1 MELNRFEKKLKK
13 ELGSRRIAP
22 TAESWDK
29 LESKLDA
36 EENKRTSKSWKYIA
50 AVGAILVIAGS
61 TIWNLNYSET
71 PQVVEEPVNEIIE
84 EPILEQQKPVIETQ
98 IASEET
104 VINKGTSVANEASHL
119 NKSLVTKENTRSL
132 PISEEKNI
140 GRVVVLET
148 ISLEPPMLKQEVVQ
162 NKVEEVIAVTKNNE
176 KITNDEL
183 DALLAE
189 AAAQISEA
197 RDFVVMDKNGTISAN
212 ALLAEVED
220 ELYQSFKARVFEIL
234 KEGYLKARTAVAN
247 SN

>member
-13 ELGSRRIAP
+13 ELGCRRIAP
-22 TAESWDK
+22 ATESWDK

-36 EENKRTSKSWKYIA
+36 EENKRTSKPWKYVA
-50 AVGAILVIAGS
+50 AVVAILVIAGS

-71 PQVVEEPVNEIIE
+71 PQVVEEPINEIIE
-84 EPILEQQKPVIETQ
+84 KPILEQQKPVLETQ
-98 IASEET
+98 IASEEI
-104 VINKGTSVANEASHL
+104 VINKGASAANEASHL
-119 NKSLVTKENTRSL
+119 NKSLDVKEAPQIS